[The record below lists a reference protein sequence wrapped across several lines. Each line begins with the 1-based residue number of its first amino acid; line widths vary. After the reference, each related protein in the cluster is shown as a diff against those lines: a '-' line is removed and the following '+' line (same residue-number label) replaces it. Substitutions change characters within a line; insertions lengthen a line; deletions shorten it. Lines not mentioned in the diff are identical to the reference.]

1 MLNSYVRHYWLTGVA
16 TAAICATAAYVA
28 FGIPLEKPHERKCKK
43 NRSSIHIS
51 GLANEG
57 NTCFINTTLQALASC
72 PSFIQWIT
80 TLLYSK
86 RELQSQLRLET
97 LQSLHTILL
106 GIKVSNI
113 YH

>member
-1 MLNSYVRHYWLTGVA
+1 MLNSYLRHYWLTGVA

-43 NRSSIHIS
+43 NRGSLRIS

-80 TLLYSK
+80 TLLFGK
-86 RELQSQLRLET
+86 KELQSLET

-106 GIKVSNI
+106 GIIVSI
-113 YH
+113 SY

>member
-113 YH
+113 NH